1 MRVTEAAS
9 LAAAHWLGKGDKMAA
24 DEAAVEAMRRV
35 LGSISFDGTV
45 VIGEGEKD
53 SAPMLFCGERIGDGS
68 PPRVDVA
75 VDPLDGTA
83 ACATG
88 RSGAIAVI
96 ALAESGALYDPGPAW
111 YMNKIAVGPAAR
123 DCIDITAPVATNLHA
138 IAGALG
144 KPVGE
149 LTVVLL
155 DRPRHAD
162 LIRDIRTAGARIR
175 MISDGDVA
183 AAISAAMGSGVDVML
198 GVGGCAEGVI
208 AAAAL
213 RCLGGGFQGMLW
225 PRNAEDAA
233 AIAASGRDVDKVLS
247 ITDLCGGDELFFAAT
262 GVSDG
267 LLPGVRFTP
276 GGAQTS
282 SLVMR
287 LASGTV
293 REVKATHR
301 WTV

>member
-1 MRVTEAAS
+1 MRVTEAAA

-24 DEAAVEAMRRV
+24 DKAAVDAMRCV
-35 LGSISFDGTV
+35 LDTIAFNGTV
-45 VIGEGEKD
+45 VIGEGAKD
-53 SAPMLFCGERIGDGS
+53 SAPMLFCGECIGDGS
-68 PPRVDVA
+68 PPSVDIA

-123 DCIDITAPVATNLHA
+123 NVVDITAPVAQNLHA
-138 IAGALG
+138 IARALG
-144 KPVGE
+144 KPIGE

-175 MISDGDVA
+175 MITDGDVA
-183 AAISAAMGSGVDVML
+183 AAISSAMGGSGVDVML

-213 RCLGGGFQGMLW
+213 RCLNGGFQGMLW
-225 PRNAEDAA
+225 PRNDEDAA
-233 AIAASGRDVDKVLS
+233 AIAASGRRVDKVLS
-247 ITDLCGGDELFFAAT
+247 ITDLCGGNELFFAAT

-267 LLPGVRFTP
+267 LLPGVRFIP
-276 GGAQTS
+276 GGAVTS

-287 LASGTV
+287 LASGTM

-301 WTV
+301 WL